1 MGAVLVS
8 TAGLTIVSTLPET
21 VEADVIAAMT
31 AFMGALSERTITGL
45 WESQL
50 SQVLIKSQER
60 TYALVEKVNSQVTM
74 LALANQE
81 AKMGLI
87 FMNMARASLAIARI
101 IEESLRI
108 YPSSLSPNPSATT
121 IRRFRRLE

>member
-21 VEADVIAAMT
+21 VEADVMAAMT

-60 TYALVEKVNSQVTM
+60 TYALVEKVNSRTATV
-74 LALANQE
+74 ALTNEQARL
-81 AKMGLI
+81 GLV
-87 FMNMARASLAIARI
+87 FMNMARASLAIAGI
-101 IEESLRI
+101 IEEALRA
-108 YPSSLSPNPSATT
+108 YPSSLSRRPSATN
-121 IRRFRRLE
+121 IRRFRRLN

>member
-21 VEADVIAAMT
+21 VEADVMAAMT
-31 AFMGALSERTITGL
+31 AFMVALGERTIKGL

-50 SQVLIKSQER
+50 SQVLIKGQER

-81 AKMGLI
+81 AKLGVIL
-87 FMNMARASLAIARI
+87 MNMGITGYGQDHRGKLTNLSIFPLPKPL
-101 IEESLRI
+101 SDDDSQV
-108 YPSSLSPNPSATT
+108 SSA
-121 IRRFRRLE
+121 